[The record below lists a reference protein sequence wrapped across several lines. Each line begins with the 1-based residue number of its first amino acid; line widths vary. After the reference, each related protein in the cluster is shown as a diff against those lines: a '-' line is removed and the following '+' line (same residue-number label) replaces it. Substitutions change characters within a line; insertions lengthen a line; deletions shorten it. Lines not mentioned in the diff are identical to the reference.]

1 MKAIHAYLR
10 RQSAARVIDAL
21 ALDGCV
27 ALSVLEVR
35 GLVPGLPPDS
45 YEFSVQLA
53 QQYEPILKLEVVAAD
68 DLAARWA
75 DLIAR
80 AASTHELGDGMV
92 FVLPVEAAI
101 RISDGARGEEALQMP
116 ERGPT

>member
-10 RQSAARVIDAL
+10 RQAAARVIDAL

-35 GLVPGLPPDS
+35 GLAPGLRPDT
-45 YEFSVQLA
+45 YEYSVQLA
-53 QQYEPILKLEVVAAD
+53 RQYEPILKLEVVAT
-68 DLAARWA
+68 DLLATRWA

-80 AASTHELGDGMV
+80 TASTHELGDGMV
-92 FVLPVEAAI
+92 FILPVEAAI
-101 RISDGARGEEALQMP
+101 RISNGVRGEEALNLPQGGS
-116 ERGPT
+116 R